1 MLSRRAVLPDVIA
14 RRPHTFAEARPPLI
28 QVTDTVFIA
37 QGSYGGSSSVLVLA
51 GDERV
56 VVNTSHPNDSAG
68 IRADYDRVSSG
79 PISHCVFTQGHPDH
93 YGGHRHLSDPDTAF
107 VVHHR
112 YRDVAVEWEMLLGTK
127 GRRLPVWFEP
137 HGFMSYNVVPTDPT
151 AITPPEPQIEVD
163 ESVSLHVGGR
173 QIEVLATPGAE
184 ATDALSVW
192 LPDERV
198 AIVGNMFGA
207 LLGHIPNFQTMR
219 GDRIR
224 DPLVI
229 IESFNR
235 ILDLEPAILVVG
247 HHDAV
252 YGHPDVC
259 TVIERVRDATQW
271 LHDRTIEGLEAGQ
284 DVAALMTEIELPD
297 ELEVMQGYGDVAWG
311 VRAIATHYL
320 GWFQAHSTLEL
331 YPTRPSD
338 AAAEIVELCGTEALV
353 RRGKDLLDIGKPLR
367 ALQLAEIVLGA
378 DSSEENALDL
388 FAACHDRLY
397 ETRPRDNVWRD
408 GWLRWNAAEARA
420 TGRRP
425 NLWPSTESR

>member
-1 MLSRRAVLPDVIA
+1 MLPDVIA
-14 RRPHTFAEARPPLI
+14 SRPHAFAEERPPVI

-37 QGSYGGSSSVLVLA
+37 QGSYGGSSSVLVVA
-51 GDERV
+51 GGQRIV
-56 VVNTSHPNDSAG
+56 INTSHPNDSPG
-68 IRADYDRVSSG
+68 IRADYDKVSSG
-79 PISHCVFTQGHPDH
+79 QISHCVFTQGHPDH
-93 YGGHRHLSDPDTAF
+93 YGGHKHLSDSDTQL

-112 YRDVAVEWEMLLGTK
+112 YREVATEWEMLLGTK

-137 HGFMSYNVVPTDPT
+137 YGFMSYNVIPTDPT
-151 AITPPEPQIEVD
+151 TITPPEPHIEVHD
-163 ESVSLHVGGR
+163 TVTLDVADRHVDV
-173 QIEVLATPGAE
+173 IATPGAE

-229 IESFNR
+229 IDSFNR
-235 ILDLEPAILVVG
+235 ILDLDPEILVVG

-252 YGHPDVC
+252 YGRDNVRE
-259 TVIERVRDATQW
+259 VIERVRDATQW
-271 LHDRTIEGLEAGQ
+271 LNDRTIEGLEAGN
-284 DVAALMTEIELPD
+284 DIATLMAEIELPD

-331 YPTRPSD
+331 YPTGPAD
-338 AAAEIVELCGTEALV
+338 VAADIVALAGDVALV
-353 RRGKDLLDIGKPLR
+353 QRGRELLAGGSALR
-367 ALQLAEIVLGA
+367 ALQLAEIVLDSDPTHAGA
-378 DSSEENALDL
+378 VELYAS
-388 FAACHDRLY
+388 CHDHLY

-408 GWLRWNAAEARA
+408 GWLRWHAAEAREH
-420 TGRRP
+420 GRRP
-425 NLWPSTESR
+425 NLWPSRNS